1 MAGTDTFRG
10 IGYQQAQ
17 AVHLALDIVEAG
29 LGHSLRVE
37 GMDDIVDLEVL
48 EADGRRLRAL
58 QAKTRTGTPWTPALV
73 IGIFDKWLEGDDDG
87 AMFTFVTDSV
97 LGPGAQKFVDALDA
111 SRDGNTQGLINLVGA
126 EKAGRLRNSFV
137 RVAPDTVGSL
147 LASADRRAAAFVDPL
162 IRSAGV
168 SEAAMQTVNTL
179 FRVLTERAGLK
190 DPAERI
196 VSEAELREIVGG
208 LAGQPPDSRWP
219 GDLVGDH
226 FDAVLKFPPD
236 LVDLSVR
243 RLEAGA
249 KSAPAFV
256 IGEDCP
262 ATLSGATGTGKSS
275 VTRLLQD
282 HAARAGRTVILAR
295 AETYIAGRLDALAA
309 DSLGFTI
316 GRALPPSTGRQI
328 LADSAVTLVID
339 GASEIP
345 DDTARSLASDLRVL
359 LSRPG
364 MAKIIVVGRSTA
376 ALRSLLPSGVRYAEY
391 GVEPLGRDR
400 ADEIVCRLLGEAH
413 SEHARRTVLQRAD
426 HQLGDG
432 ARNPILLTL
441 YVRSLAQS
449 GTAELN
455 RSEVYAT
462 FVDELAARAAGTA
475 SGALLAVLEETFAH
489 LISQQ
494 RRYSDAYEWIQ
505 LTDAIADAHPELNV
519 SGLEVREFAS
529 RSGITNVLNQSGTV
543 IPFHDS
549 IADYLAARAPS
560 QGMIDLPSRL
570 LTSDEQWVKFATEQ
584 RQSMAMEMAS
594 LIVRDIPFVA
604 FAASINDKP
613 ALSVS
618 EVAASTSALLQ
629 VLLDTDLSVMFRE
642 LPDGRRAAM
651 TRTGRSTVVL
661 DPDDGPLAAAVRLWR
676 LDLRGRLK
684 PPPSSRV
691 QRPTDADAARAAVQL
706 VAKERQRAIR
716 DCIAL
721 FPGMQSRALTDEI
734 GPTGVHARV
743 GDAVD
748 NFGARDWTLTYW
760 PAPDVHVTVE
770 ADPSVGNDDGG
781 HTTVM
786 NYCSGGGGRA
796 AMETVRSAIE
806 SLVGRK
812 GWLS

>member
-48 EADGRRLRAL
+48 DANGRRLEAL
-58 QAKTRTGTPWTPALV
+58 QAKTRAGTPWTPALV
-73 IGIFDKWLEGDDDG
+73 ISIFEKWLEGDDDG
-87 AMFTFVTDSV
+87 AIFTFVTDGV
-97 LGPGAQKFVDALDA
+97 LGPGARNFVDALDA
-111 SRDGNTQGLINLVGA
+111 SRDGNPQGLISFVGVD
-126 EKAGRLRNSFV
+126 KAQRLRHSFV
-137 RVAPDTVGSL
+137 KVAPDTVGSL
-147 LASADRRAAAFVDPL
+147 LVSADRRAAAFVDPL

-168 SEAAMQTVNTL
+168 SETAMQTVNTL
-179 FRVLTERAGLK
+179 FRVLTERAGRK
-190 DPAERI
+190 DPEERI
-196 VSEAELREIVGG
+196 VSEAELRDIVGG

-219 GDLVGDH
+219 GGLVGDH
-226 FDAVLKFPPD
+226 FDAVLRLPMD
-236 LVDLSVR
+236 LVDLSVH

-249 KSAPAFV
+249 EYAPAFA

-262 ATLSGATGTGKSS
+262 ATLSGGTGTGKSS
-275 VTRLLQD
+275 VTRLLQN

-309 DSLGFTI
+309 DSLGFAI

-345 DDTARSLASDLRVL
+345 AEAARSLASDLRVL

-364 MAKIIVVGRSTA
+364 TAKIIVVGRSIA
-376 ALRSLLPSGVRYAEY
+376 ALRALLPSGVRYAEY
-391 GVEPLGRDR
+391 AVEPLGHDR
-400 ADEIVCRLLGEAH
+400 ADEIVCQLLDKAV
-413 SEHARRTVLQRAD
+413 SEHVRRTVLQRAD

-432 ARNPILLTL
+432 ARNPFLLTL
-441 YVRSLAQS
+441 YVRSLARS
-449 GTAELN
+449 GTDELN

-489 LISQQ
+489 LVSLQ

-505 LTDAIADAHPELNV
+505 LTDSIADAHPELNV
-519 SGLEVREFAS
+519 SGREVREFGS
-529 RSGITNVLNQSGTV
+529 HSGITNVLNQSGV
-543 IPFHDS
+543 IVPFHDS
-549 IADYLAARAPS
+549 IADYLAARAIS
-560 QGMIDLPSRL
+560 RGMIDLPSRL
-570 LTSDEQWVKFATEQ
+570 LASDEQWIRFATEQ
-584 RQSMAMEMAS
+584 RRSMAMEMGH

-613 ALSVS
+613 ALSVK

-629 VLLDTDLSVMFRE
+629 VLLDADVSVTLRE
-642 LPDGRRAAM
+642 LPDGRRTAM
-651 TRTGRSTVVL
+651 MQTGGPTVVL

-676 LDLRGRLK
+676 LNLRTRLK

-706 VAKERQRAIR
+706 VAKERQRALR
-716 DCIAL
+716 NCVAL
-721 FPGMQSRALTDEI
+721 FPGMQSRALADEI

-743 GDAVD
+743 GGAVD
-748 NFGARDWTLTYW
+748 NFGACDWTLTYW
-760 PAPDVHVTVE
+760 AAPDVHVTIE
-770 ADPSVGNDDGG
+770 TDPSGGNDDGAR
-781 HTTVM
+781 TTVM

-796 AMETVRSAIE
+796 ATETVRSAIE
-806 SLVGRK
+806 SLVGRR